1 MPEYGLQSGFH
12 PILRTVDRTA
22 RIDSSRLPHRPSYN
36 ESTMSTQESQGI
48 MQRPARTDKSRGANE
63 TPPRPSSYRMARALG
78 PKAKGESDA
87 AKVVPEAFGKVDRER
102 LARLME
108 REGPGI
114 VRMLWRML
122 GREADVMD
130 AYQDCFCK
138 LVTRPTGKKLRNEGA
153 YAYRTATNIAI
164 EILRSRKRR
173 QEHWPR
179 IVADRSNDCVS
190 SDSVVDEPEH
200 ERFAALR
207 ETIAALPAHLRNVIV
222 LRDLNGLSYEDV
234 GKTLGIDPATARVYR
249 RHAVVRLSEML
260 SKGSESCPS

>member
-1 MPEYGLQSGFH
+1 
-12 PILRTVDRTA
+12 
-22 RIDSSRLPHRPSYN
+22 
-36 ESTMSTQESQGI
+36 
-48 MQRPARTDKSRGANE
+48 MQRPARTDKSSGANE
-63 TPPRPSSYRMARALG
+63 TSTRTSSYRMTRAPG
-78 PKAKGESDA
+78 SKSQAESDA
-87 AKVVPEAFGKVDRER
+87 ATAGRRTFRKDEQER
-102 LARLME
+102 VARLME

-122 GREADVMD
+122 GRDADVMD

-138 LVTRPTGKKLRNEGA
+138 LITRPLGKRLRNERA
-153 YAYRTATNIAI
+153 YAFRTAANIAI
-164 EILRSRKRR
+164 EVLRSRKRR

-179 IVADRSNDCVS
+179 IVADRAKDDIT
-190 SDSVVDEPEH
+190 SDPAENEPAQ
-200 ERFAALR
+200 ERFAGLR

-222 LRDLNGLSYEDV
+222 LRDLNRLSYKDV

>member
-1 MPEYGLQSGFH
+1 
-12 PILRTVDRTA
+12 
-22 RIDSSRLPHRPSYN
+22 
-36 ESTMSTQESQGI
+36 

-63 TPPRPSSYRMARALG
+63 TVMRPSSYRMTRAPG
-78 PKAKGESDA
+78 SKSQAESDEA
-87 AKVVPEAFGKVDRER
+87 AAGPRTVSKDEQDRV
-102 LARLME
+102 ARLMD

-122 GREADVMD
+122 GRDADVMD

-138 LVTRPTGKKLRNEGA
+138 LITRPLGKRLRNERA
-153 YAYRTATNIAI
+153 YAFRTAANIAI
-164 EILRSRKRR
+164 EVLRSRKRR

-179 IVADRSNDCVS
+179 IVADRATDDIT
-190 SDSVVDEPEH
+190 SDPAENEPAQ
-200 ERFAALR
+200 ERFAGLR

-222 LRDLNGLSYEDV
+222 LRDLNRLSYEDV

-260 SKGSESCPS
+260 SKGSKSCPS

>member
-1 MPEYGLQSGFH
+1 
-12 PILRTVDRTA
+12 
-22 RIDSSRLPHRPSYN
+22 
-36 ESTMSTQESQGI
+36 
-48 MQRPARTDKSRGANE
+48 MQRPARTERLRGANE
-63 TPPRPSSYRMARALG
+63 TSRRPSSYRMTQAPGSKSQA
-78 PKAKGESDA
+78 ESDTA
-87 AKVVPEAFGKVDRER
+87 TAGPRKVSKDEQDRV
-102 LARLME
+102 ARLMD

-138 LVTRPTGKKLRNEGA
+138 LITRRSAKKLRNEKA
-153 YAYRTATNIAI
+153 YAFRTAANVAI

-179 IVADRSNDCVS
+179 IVADRAKDDIT
-190 SDSVVDEPEH
+190 SDPVENEPAQ

-207 ETIAALPAHLRNVIV
+207 ETIAALPPHLRNVIV
-222 LRDLNGLSYEDV
+222 LRDLNRLSYEDV

-260 SKGSESCPS
+260 TKGSESCPS

>member
-1 MPEYGLQSGFH
+1 
-12 PILRTVDRTA
+12 
-22 RIDSSRLPHRPSYN
+22 
-36 ESTMSTQESQGI
+36 

-63 TPPRPSSYRMARALG
+63 TVMRPSSYRMTRAPG
-78 PKAKGESDA
+78 SKSQAESDEA
-87 AKVVPEAFGKVDRER
+87 AAGPRTVSKDEQDRV
-102 LARLME
+102 ARLMD

-138 LVTRPTGKKLRNEGA
+138 LITRRFAKKLRNERA
-153 YAYRTATNIAI
+153 YAFRTASNVAI

-173 QEHWPR
+173 REHLPR
-179 IVADRSNDCVS
+179 IVADRAKDDIT
-190 SDSVVDEPEH
+190 SDPVENEPAQ

-207 ETIAALPAHLRNVIV
+207 ETIAALPPHLRNVIV
-222 LRDLNGLSYEDV
+222 LRDLNRLSYEDV

>member
-1 MPEYGLQSGFH
+1 
-12 PILRTVDRTA
+12 
-22 RIDSSRLPHRPSYN
+22 
-36 ESTMSTQESQGI
+36 
-48 MQRPARTDKSRGANE
+48 MQRPARTDKLRGANE
-63 TPPRPSSYRMARALG
+63 TSTRPSTYRMTRA
-78 PKAKGESDA
+78 PQSKSQGESDA
-87 AKVVPEAFGKVDRER
+87 VAAGPPTISKEEQDRV
-102 LARLME
+102 ARLME

-114 VRMLWRML
+114 IRMLWRML

-138 LVTRPTGKKLRNEGA
+138 LVTRRFAKKLRNEKA
-153 YAYRTATNIAI
+153 YAFRTAANIAI

-173 QEHWPR
+173 QDHWPR
-179 IVADRSNDCVS
+179 IVADRAKDDIT
-190 SDSVVDEPEH
+190 SDPAENEPPQ

-222 LRDLNGLSYEDV
+222 LRDLNRLSYEDV

-260 SKGSESCPS
+260 SKGSESCPSQ

>member
-1 MPEYGLQSGFH
+1 
-12 PILRTVDRTA
+12 
-22 RIDSSRLPHRPSYN
+22 
-36 ESTMSTQESQGI
+36 
-48 MQRPARTDKSRGANE
+48 MQRPARTDKLRGANE
-63 TPPRPSSYRMARALG
+63 TSMRPSSYRMTRPPGSKSQA
-78 PKAKGESDA
+78 ESDTA
-87 AKVVPEAFGKVDRER
+87 TAGPRTVGKDEQDRV
-102 LARLME
+102 ARLME

-138 LVTRPTGKKLRNEGA
+138 LITRPFGKKLRNEKA
-153 YAYRTATNIAI
+153 YAFRTAANIAI

-179 IVADRSNDCVS
+179 IVADRTKNEMADDPLEND
-190 SDSVVDEPEH
+190 PAQ

-222 LRDLNGLSYEDV
+222 LRDLNRLSYEDV

-260 SKGSESCPS
+260 TKGSESCPS